1 MIRTLGPRRGSV
13 RRPMS
18 VAFHVVEVVTMW
30 DRRIIGVPNRPG
42 KKTIEIEIPDGG
54 ESWTAASVAPRRQAD
69 VGHPALTY
77 VTVISAVE
85 AAQINADFKRQAEE
99 TLRATLAEEGEGYI
113 GQNIDEI
120 AVETGAKVDELLEAI
135 KQEGYFSSWV
145 IIEECTID

>member
-1 MIRTLGPRRGSV
+1 
-13 RRPMS
+13 
-18 VAFHVVEVVTMW
+18 MW
-30 DRRIIGVPNRPG
+30 DRRMIGVPNRPG
-42 KKTIEIEIPDGG
+42 KKTIEIDLPEGG

-69 VGHPALTY
+69 VGHPVLTY

-99 TLRATLAEEGEGYI
+99 TLRANLAEEGEDYI

-120 AVETGAKVDELLEAI
+120 AVQGGAEVDELLEAI

-145 IIEECTID
+145 IIEECNPD

>member
-1 MIRTLGPRRGSV
+1 
-13 RRPMS
+13 MS
-18 VAFHVVEVVTMW
+18 VAFHVVEVVIMW
-30 DRRIIGVPNRPG
+30 DRRMIGVPNRPG
-42 KKTIEIEIPDGG
+42 KKTIEIDLPEG
-54 ESWTAASVAPRRQAD
+54 EVWTASSIAPRRQAD

-85 AAQINADFKRQAEE
+85 AAQINVGFKRQAEE
-99 TLRATLAEEGEGYI
+99 TLRANLAEEGEGYI

>member
-1 MIRTLGPRRGSV
+1 
-13 RRPMS
+13 MS

-120 AVETGAKVDELLEAI
+120 AVQTGAKVDELLEAI

>member
-1 MIRTLGPRRGSV
+1 
-13 RRPMS
+13 
-18 VAFHVVEVVTMW
+18 
-30 DRRIIGVPNRPG
+30 
-42 KKTIEIEIPDGG
+42 
-54 ESWTAASVAPRRQAD
+54 
-69 VGHPALTY
+69 
-77 VTVISAVE
+77 VISAVE

>member
-1 MIRTLGPRRGSV
+1 
-13 RRPMS
+13 MS

>member
-1 MIRTLGPRRGSV
+1 M
-13 RRPMS
+13 M
-18 VAFHVVEVVTMW
+18 
-30 DRRIIGVPNRPG
+30 DRRIIGVPNRAG
-42 KKTIEIEIPDGG
+42 KKTIVVNLDPG
-54 ESWTAASVAPRRQAD
+54 EWTAASVAPRRQAD

-99 TLRATLAEEGEGYI
+99 TLRANLAEEGEGYI
-113 GQNIDEI
+113 GQNIDENDVQ
-120 AVETGAKVDELLEAI
+120 AAAKVDELLEAI